1 MDESPYPV
9 VVCGDM
15 NDVPNSNAYQII
27 SKNLYDAYTEKG
39 WGVGRTFKFLS
50 PTLRIDY
57 VLHSKELQLAQVNV
71 LQTKLSDHSPVLAD
85 FKLPQK

>member
-1 MDESPYPV
+1 
-9 VVCGDM
+9 
-15 NDVPNSNAYQII
+15 
-27 SKNLYDAYTEKG
+27 
-39 WGVGRTFKFLS
+39 
-50 PTLRIDY
+50 